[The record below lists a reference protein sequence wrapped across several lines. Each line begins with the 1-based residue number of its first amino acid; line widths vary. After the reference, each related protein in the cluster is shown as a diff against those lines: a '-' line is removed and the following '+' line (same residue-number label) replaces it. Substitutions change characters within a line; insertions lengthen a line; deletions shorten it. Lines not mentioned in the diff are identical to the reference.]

1 MSTVNRGLPALTPD
15 TAMGAA
21 RDLLADL
28 VARHGQVGANDHWGS
43 TH

>member
-1 MSTVNRGLPALTPD
+1 MSSVTRRLPVLTPD

-28 VARHGQVGANDHWGS
+28 VARHGQVGA
-43 TH
+43 